1 MAASPKAIRVNKTTG
16 TGVEIDWVDG
26 HQSVYKFQ
34 YLRDACP
41 CATCD
46 DEREAEGRDFG
57 QPPKGKPGALPMF
70 RDPARPT
77 EITPV
82 GNYAITFHWND
93 GHSSG
98 IYSWEFLRL
107 ICPCEECKQKR
118 EGKKLKAG
126 DAGAKL

>member
-1 MAASPKAIRVNKTTG
+1 VGASPKSVRVNKTTG
-16 TGVEIDWVDG
+16 TGMEIDWVDG

-46 DEREAEGRDFG
+46 DEREAEHRDFG
-57 QPPKGKPGALPMF
+57 EPPKTKPGSLPMF

-77 EITPV
+77 QIDPV
-82 GNYAITFHWND
+82 GNYAMSFTWND

-98 IYSWEFLRL
+98 IYSWDFLRL
-107 ICPCEECKQKR
+107 ICPCDECKQKR

-126 DAGAKL
+126 DAGATL